1 MIRLSQYGSL
11 HFPEADCL
19 ARFAAIKLEVR
30 HTIPQIAISAR
41 KSGAALSIF
50 LKLLVV
56 IASYTKYI
64 IMDSTI
70 KIIIKLVLRRGGYDQ
85 NGGGQKG
92 GQGD

>member
-1 MIRLSQYGSL
+1 MFST
-11 HFPEADCL
+11 FC
-19 ARFAAIKLEVR
+19 AIKLEVR

-70 KIIIKLVLRRGGYDQ
+70 KIIIKLSCEEVVMIRTEAAKRVGRVI
-85 NGGGQKG
+85 KSR
-92 GQGD
+92 